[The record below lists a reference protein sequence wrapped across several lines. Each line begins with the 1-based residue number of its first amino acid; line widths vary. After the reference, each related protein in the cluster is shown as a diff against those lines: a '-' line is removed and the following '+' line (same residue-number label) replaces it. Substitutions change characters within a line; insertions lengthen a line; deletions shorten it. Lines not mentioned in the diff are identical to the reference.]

1 MRCATPMHSAAPMRR
16 HALTLALVLALLAAS
31 GAAGSVFAREAPSAL
46 EISPGPRVFLRN
58 LAVSPAY
65 GRFGEMNLYALR
77 VAYYPNTW
85 LGYEAS
91 AAHNPGES
99 VHALLHSLSAI
110 VRKPFAGRFQP
121 YAAAGYGMILV
132 FPGEALNADPVT
144 KNSLCYGGGL
154 DTFIRDDLSLR
165 CDLRGRT
172 IFGRTAVEGVSETYD
187 YWEATV
193 GLSFYRNL
201 QR

>member
-1 MRCATPMHSAAPMRR
+1 MTRAILGIAI
-16 HALTLALVLALLAAS
+16 ALAIALILALSMVAGVKPAS
-31 GAAGSVFAREAPSAL
+31 ASERPGAL

-65 GRFGEMNLYALR
+65 GRFGETNLYALR

-110 VRKPFAGRFQP
+110 VRRPFAGRFQP
-121 YAAAGYGMILV
+121 YVAAGYGMILV

-201 QR
+201 Q